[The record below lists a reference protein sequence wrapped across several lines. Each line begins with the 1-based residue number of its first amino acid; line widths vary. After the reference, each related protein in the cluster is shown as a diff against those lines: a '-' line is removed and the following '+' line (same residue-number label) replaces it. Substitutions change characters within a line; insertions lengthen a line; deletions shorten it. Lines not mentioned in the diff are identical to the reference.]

1 LGKTDELELS
11 GGINRFSRETISSIP
26 AGVMMSKRCIF
37 CKNNSTGSKALEHIV
52 PESLGNE
59 EHTLPPGIVCD
70 PCNNYFASGIEQPV
84 LESGY
89 FLTSRFNA
97 LIPNKRRR
105 MPSLSGIL
113 LPGYRNER
121 QIRFHRAEVSR
132 DARGDYQIFAEAK
145 AEDGIAS
152 GEISRVIIPAS
163 GPKPDRQL
171 FSRFLAKVAVEC
183 MAQRLLQNAPH
194 LLSEF
199 VDDEQVDLARNYA
212 RFGRS
217 GLEWPYSERQIYSFD
232 FLFPSAGGESYEV
245 LHEWTFLYTD
255 KGEMYFVLAILGVE
269 YVINVGGPDVEGY
282 GLWLRENDDR
292 SPLYPDG
299 LSLS

>member
-1 LGKTDELELS
+1 MNRPPSPTSVRSSSTRSATLPETPTFSWEPCSHTTPGWSSAYSGLRRTHRVLFLGKTDELELS

-217 GLEWPYSERQIYSFD
+217 GLESLLSKTDRN
-232 FLFPSAGGESYEV
+232 LATRVANGGFGCPELE
-245 LHEWTFLYTD
+245 
-255 KGEMYFVLAILGVE
+255 I
-269 YVINVGGPDVEGY
+269 
-282 GLWLRENDDR
+282 
-292 SPLYPDG
+292 
-299 LSLS
+299 